1 VSVRTTKAVAGD
13 VGISD
18 AEMARI
24 FQRTPK
30 ISHAHRSRMDR
41 AFVRLCVATSML
53 SVAILFVLIGSIL
66 FLGLRAID
74 WEFLSSF
81 PASSPEEAG
90 IGPALA
96 GSAALTFL
104 CSLFTLPLGIGTA
117 IFLEEYRPKSRWLM
131 RLHSLVQ
138 LNIANLAG
146 VPSVV
151 YGLIGLTA
159 FAYMFGL
166 FGTGG
171 APGAEIGIRYY
182 GQMYNADR
190 SALLFI
196 PADDATSAGQAPAEG
211 TQALLNDKRNGQSV
225 AIHVVEKRSQI
236 PSDPELRS
244 RTVLAGREPGVT
256 TDTSWW
262 YVRFPF
268 GRSILAGSLTLMLV
282 VLPVVIVASQE
293 ALRAVPY
300 SLREGAFGMG
310 ATRWQTVWSVTLPS
324 AMPGM
329 MTGSILAMGRAIGE
343 AAPLL
348 ILSGT
353 VFISYYPGNLMDQF
367 SALPLTVHDWTSRPF
382 NQGFVPLAA
391 GAILVLLALL
401 LVMNSIAI
409 FVRWRFQRR
418 LS

>member
-1 VSVRTTKAVAGD
+1 MSARTTKAFAGEG
-13 VGISD
+13 VSD
-18 AEMARI
+18 ADMTRI
-24 FQRTPK
+24 LRQAPK
-30 ISHAHRSRMDR
+30 ISHEHRSRMDR
-41 AFVRLCVATSML
+41 AFVRLCVGTSMV
-53 SVAILFVLIGSIL
+53 SVAILLVLIGSIL
-66 FLGLRAID
+66 FLGVRAID
-74 WEFLSSF
+74 WQFLTSF
-81 PASSPEEAG
+81 PASSPDEAG
-90 IGPALA
+90 IGPSLV
-96 GSAALTFL
+96 GSAVLTVL

-117 IFLEEYRPKSRWLM
+117 IFLEEYRPKSRWLV

-166 FGTGG
+166 FGHGG
-171 APGAEIGIRYY
+171 DPGFEMGIRYF

-190 SALLFI
+190 TALLFI
-196 PADDATSAGQAPAEG
+196 PADDATSAALPPAEG
-211 TQALLNDKRNGQSV
+211 TTALLNDKRNGPTV
-225 AIHVVEKRSQI
+225 AIHVVERRSDV
-236 PSDPELRS
+236 PSDPELRG
-244 RTVLAGREPGVT
+244 RTVIAGRKPGVT
-256 TDTSWW
+256 TDASWW

-367 SALPLTVHDWTSRPF
+367 SALPLMVHDWTSRPF
-382 NQGFVPLAA
+382 NQGFLPLAA
-391 GAILVLLALL
+391 GAILTLLALL
-401 LVMNSIAI
+401 LVMNSVAI